1 MDCEVC
7 GSSIH
12 GRSITLRIDGA
23 ELIACPRCA
32 IRATKTVDRS
42 TTPVLSASLARKPAQ
57 PQPQPQPSRTRA
69 QPAFQPR
76 RRSVRPAVRS
86 EDFELVENYGQAIR
100 KAREA
105 QHLSQEDLC
114 RKIAEKVSVL
124 QNVEGGRLVPD
135 DTVARK
141 LEHALKIRLLQP
153 LSKTPPSE
161 DKFSHPLELTLG
173 DVAVMM
179 KRHGQR
185 QEAEGKQNSKKRM

>member
-12 GRSITLRIDGA
+12 GRGITLRIDGA
-23 ELIACPRCA
+23 ELVACPMCA
-32 IRATKTVDRS
+32 SRATSSKMEDRS
-42 TTPVLSASLARKPAQ
+42 TTPVLFASLARKTTQ
-57 PQPQPQPSRTRA
+57 PQSSRTRA
-69 QPAFQPR
+69 LPAFQPR
-76 RRSVRPAVRS
+76 RRSAPPVVRS
-86 EDFELVENYGQAIR
+86 EDFELVDNCGQAIR
-100 KAREA
+100 RAREA

-114 RKIAEKVSVL
+114 RRIAEKVSVL
-124 QNVEGGRLVPD
+124 QNVEAGRLVPP

-153 LSKTPPSE
+153 VTKTPPAE

-185 QEAEGKQNSKKRM
+185 QETEEKQNNKKRM

>member
-12 GRSITLRIDGA
+12 GRGITLRIDGA

-32 IRATKTVDRS
+32 IRATKTADRS
-42 TTPVLSASLARKPAQ
+42 TTPVLSASLARKPV
-57 PQPQPQPSRTRA
+57 QPQPSRTRA

-86 EDFELVENYGQAIR
+86 EDFELVENSGQAIR

-135 DTVARK
+135 DAVARK

-179 KRHGQR
+179 KKHGQR
-185 QEAEGKQNSKKRM
+185 QEAEVKQSSKKRM